1 MSCYVSREVTT
12 LVPILS
18 QFKVQTPFPR
28 HHTIVRAYRR
38 LACSVRRLSLCLSN
52 ASRLRHHVCASGCF
66 AVRSEAAVRCSNC
79 VTGRRRRCCRA
90 GRLHSSSSRR
100 PVEALMKCRSLMR
113 SRRAERAAARI
124 IPPHRRTSTC
134 SFTCARCARFGR
146 IFPIDADARHS
157 AVS

>member
-79 VTGRRRRCCRA
+79 VTGRRRRCCPGWQTSLFVEPPARRGANEMPQFNALSEGRA
-90 GRLHSSSSRR
+90 CRGKDYTSASTDFNLFVHMCALRSVRQDIPDRR
-100 PVEALMKCRSLMR
+100 
-113 SRRAERAAARI
+113 
-124 IPPHRRTSTC
+124 
-134 SFTCARCARFGR
+134 
-146 IFPIDADARHS
+146 
-157 AVS
+157 